1 MILYITVAVFTALLA
16 GMVDNHP
23 KRQPHTV
30 TRQQLTNKVCLW
42 AIFIILFALSACRL
56 NVGNDYAK
64 YVEFMHLVNCDSYV
78 PTEIGFNLLVKLIY
92 GLSGFENFLLAF
104 AVYSFVTVL
113 LFLRALYEQ
122 SDEFALS
129 FFLFMAL
136 GYYFQTFSTVRYY
149 LALAIA
155 LYSMKF
161 VLRRQWGRFLVLVL
175 LGATFHKS
183 LLVVIPLYFLAS
195 LRWKKW
201 QLALAALFCTTF
213 LFMQDF
219 YLKVVVFLYPTY
231 EDTEYLEGGTSYI
244 NILRCA
250 AVLAFAGIVYLM
262 ERRGWNAAGGTADAM
277 DGCVDEMT
285 SECGEG
291 VANQADGCVNGMLS
305 KNDECVGNKAGTL
318 AEDARFWFYLYLN
331 LGALV
336 LYTLCSFLPI
346 ISRIGYYLTVSQI
359 LFLPMLL
366 ARVKEE
372 RWRRLF
378 RAGILLAAVLYFAM
392 YLRRAANDG
401 VLVLPYKTFLFHDM
415 VNILSD
421 VN

>member
-16 GMVDNHP
+16 GTVDNHP
-23 KRQPHTV
+23 IRQPHTV
-30 TRQQLTNKVCLW
+30 TRQQLTNRVCLG
-42 AIFIILFALSACRL
+42 AVFMILFALSACRL

-64 YVEFMHLVNCDSYV
+64 YVEFMHLVNCDAYV

-92 GLSGFENFLLAF
+92 GLSGFENFLLVF

-113 LFLRALYEQ
+113 LFLLALYEQ
-122 SDEFALS
+122 SDEFSLS
-129 FFLFMAL
+129 FFLFMTL

-155 LYSMKF
+155 FYSMKF
-161 VLRRQWGRFLVLVL
+161 VLRRQWGRFLILVL

-250 AVLAFAGIVYLM
+250 AVLAFAGIVYFM
-262 ERRGWNAAGGTADAM
+262 ERRGWKAARGTAD
-277 DGCVDEMT
+277 
-285 SECGEG
+285 
-291 VANQADGCVNGMLS
+291 QADNCVAGILPE
-305 KNDECVGNKAGTL
+305 NDKRVGNKTGIL
-318 AEDARFWFYLYLN
+318 AEEPRFWFYLYLN

-336 LYTLCSFLPI
+336 LYTFCSFLPI

-366 ARVKEE
+366 ARVKDEK
-372 RWRRLF
+372 WRRLF

-401 VLVLPYKTFLFHDM
+401 VLVLPYKTFLFNDM

>member
-1 MILYITVAVFTALLA
+1 MILYITVAAVTVLLA
-16 GMVDNHP
+16 GFVNNHP
-23 KRQPHTV
+23 ATQPYNV
-30 TRQQLTNKVCLW
+30 TRQQMCNRVCLT
-42 AIFIILFALSACRL
+42 AIFIILFALSAARV

-78 PTEIGFNLLVKLIY
+78 PTEIGFNLVVKIIY
-92 GLSGFENFLLAF
+92 GLSGFENFLLVFAF
-104 AVYSFVTVL
+104 YAFVTVF
-113 LFLRALYEQ
+113 LFLLAMYEG
-122 SDEFALS
+122 SDDFPLT

-155 LYSMKF
+155 LYAMKF
-161 VLRRQWGRFLVLVL
+161 VLRRQWGRFIVLVL
-175 LGATFHKS
+175 LGSTFHKS
-183 LLVVIPLYFLAS
+183 LLVVIPLYILAS
-195 LRWKKW
+195 LPWKKW

-213 LFMQDF
+213 LFLQDF

-250 AVLAFAGIVYLM
+250 AVLAFAGIVMLVNKKQGDT
-262 ERRGWNAAGGTADAM
+262 ENA
-277 DGCVDEMT
+277 V
-285 SECGEG
+285 EG
-291 VANQADGCVNGMLS
+291 DSDFQS
-305 KNDECVGNKAGTL
+305 R
-318 AEDARFWFYLYLN
+318 RFWFYFYLN

-336 LYTLCSFLPI
+336 LYVFCSFLPI

-366 ARVKEE
+366 GQIADR
-372 RWRRLF
+372 RWRKVFRL
-378 RAGILLAAVLYFAM
+378 GVILAAVLYFAM
-392 YLRRAANDG
+392 YLSKASNDG
-401 VLVLPYKTFLFHDM
+401 VLILPYKSFFFHDM

-421 VN
+421 MN

>member
-1 MILYITVAVFTALLA
+1 MILYITVAAFTALLA
-16 GMVDNHP
+16 RMVDNRP
-23 KRQPHTV
+23 KRQPYTV
-30 TRQQLTNKVCLW
+30 TRQQLLGRICLC
-42 AIFIILFALSACRL
+42 AIFGILFALSACRM
-56 NVGNDYAK
+56 NVGNDYAR
-64 YVEFMHLVNCDSYV
+64 YVEFMHLINCDAYV
-78 PTEIGFNLLVKLIY
+78 PTEIGFNLLVKLVY
-92 GLSGFENFLLAF
+92 GLSGYENFLLVF
-104 AVYSFVTVL
+104 AIYAFVTVL
-113 LFLRALYEQ
+113 LFLLALYEQ
-122 SDEFALS
+122 SDEFCLS
-129 FFLFMAL
+129 FFLFMTL

-161 VLRRQWGRFLVLVL
+161 VLRRQWGRFLLLVL
-175 LGATFHKS
+175 LGAGFHKS

-195 LRWKKW
+195 LRWRKW

-213 LFMQDF
+213 LFLQDF

-231 EDTEYLEGGTSYI
+231 EETEYLEGGTSYI

-250 AVLAFAGIVYLM
+250 AVLVFAGIVCAM
-262 ERRGWNAAGGTADAM
+262 ERREQAGR
-277 DGCVDEMT
+277 
-285 SECGEG
+285 
-291 VANQADGCVNGMLS
+291 ADGGVKETLPEDGKNGIKETGSL
-305 KNDECVGNKAGTL
+305 T
-318 AEDARFWFYLYLN
+318 EDARFWFYLYLN
-331 LGALV
+331 LGAFV

-366 ARVKEE
+366 ARVREE

-378 RAGILLAAVLYFAM
+378 RAGILLAAILYFAV
-392 YLRRAANDG
+392 YLSRASNDG
-401 VLVLPYKTFLFHDM
+401 VLILPYRTFLFNDM

>member
-23 KRQPHTV
+23 IRQPHTV

-92 GLSGFENFLLAF
+92 GLSGFENFLLVF

-113 LFLRALYEQ
+113 LFLLALYEQ
-122 SDEFALS
+122 SDEFSLS
-129 FFLFMAL
+129 FFLFMTL

-161 VLRRQWGRFLVLVL
+161 VLRRQWGRFLILVL

-231 EDTEYLEGGTSYI
+231 EDTKYLEGGTSYI

-262 ERRGWNAAGGTADAM
+262 ERR
-277 DGCVDEMT
+277 E
-285 SECGEG
+285 
-291 VANQADGCVNGMLS
+291 
-305 KNDECVGNKAGTL
+305 KAETL
-318 AEDARFWFYLYLN
+318 AEDARFWFYFYLN

-336 LYTLCSFLPI
+336 LYTFCSFLPI

-366 ARVKEE
+366 ARVKDE

-401 VLVLPYKTFLFHDM
+401 VLVLPYKTFLFNDM

>member
-1 MILYITVAVFTALLA
+1 MILYITVAAFTALLA
-16 GMVDNHP
+16 GMVDNRP
-23 KRQPHTV
+23 KRQPHTI
-30 TRQQLTNKVCLW
+30 TRQQLTNRICLC
-42 AIFIILFALSACRL
+42 AIFTILFALSACRL

-64 YVEFMHLVNCDSYV
+64 YVEFMHLVNCDAYV
-78 PTEIGFNLLVKLIY
+78 PTEIGFNLLVKLVY
-92 GLSGFENFLLAF
+92 GLSGFENFLLVF

-113 LFLRALYEQ
+113 LFLLAMYEQ
-122 SDEFALS
+122 SDEFRLS
-129 FFLFMAL
+129 FFLFMTL

-149 LALAIA
+149 LALAAA

-161 VLRRQWGRFLVLVL
+161 VLRGQWGRFVLLVL
-175 LGATFHKS
+175 LGAAFHKS

-195 LRWKKW
+195 LHWKKW
-201 QLALAALFCTTF
+201 QLAVAALFCTTF
-213 LFMQDF
+213 LFLQDF

-250 AVLAFAGIVYLM
+250 AVLAFAGIVYVM
-262 ERRGWNAAGGTADAM
+262 ERR
-277 DGCVDEMT
+277 EQ
-285 SECGEG
+285 EG
-291 VANQADGCVNGMLS
+291 
-305 KNDECVGNKAGTL
+305 KNLK
-318 AEDARFWFYLYLN
+318 EDARFWFYLYLN

-336 LYTLCSFLPI
+336 LYVFCSFLPI

-366 ARVKEE
+366 ARVKDEK
-372 RWRRLF
+372 WRRLF
-378 RAGILLAAVLYFAM
+378 RAGILLAAVFYFAM
-392 YLRRAANDG
+392 YLSRAANDG
-401 VLVLPYKTFLFHDM
+401 VLVLPYRTFLFHDM

>member
-1 MILYITVAVFTALLA
+1 MILYITVAAVTVLLA
-16 GMVDNHP
+16 GLVCN
-23 KRQPHTV
+23 QPVTQPYRI
-30 TRQQLTNKVCLW
+30 TRQQMCNRICLL
-42 AIFIILFALSACRL
+42 AIFLILFALSACRL

-92 GLSGFENFLLAF
+92 GLSGYENYLLVF
-104 AVYSFVTVL
+104 AVYAFVTVL
-113 LFLRALYEQ
+113 VFLLAIYEQ
-122 SDEFALS
+122 SDEFPLS

-161 VLRRQWGRFLVLVL
+161 VLRKQWGRFLALVL
-175 LGATFHKS
+175 LGSAFHKS

-195 LRWKKW
+195 RRWKKW
-201 QLALAALFCTTF
+201 QLGLAALFCTTF
-213 LFMQDF
+213 LLLQDF
-219 YLKVVVFLYPTY
+219 YLKIVVFLYPTY

-250 AVLAFAGIVYLM
+250 AVLIFAGVVLWM
-262 ERRGWNAAGGTADAM
+262 QRRQ
-277 DGCVDEMT
+277 
-285 SECGEG
+285 SEIN
-291 VANQADGCVNGMLS
+291 V
-305 KNDECVGNKAGTL
+305 
-318 AEDARFWFYLYLN
+318 AEDEDRQVRSDLEDDRFRFYFYLN

-336 LYTLCSFLPI
+336 LYVFCSFLPI

-366 ARVKEE
+366 QQIPDKK
-372 RWRRLF
+372 WRRLF
-378 RAGILLAAVLYFAM
+378 HVGVILAAVLYFMM
-392 YLRRAANDG
+392 YLSRADNDG
-401 VLVLPYKTFLFHDM
+401 VLILPYQSFFFHDM

>member
-1 MILYITVAVFTALLA
+1 MILYITVAAVTVLLA
-16 GMVDNHP
+16 GFVNNHP
-23 KRQPHTV
+23 VTQPYNI
-30 TRQQLTNKVCLW
+30 TRQQMCNRVCLA
-42 AIFIILFALSACRL
+42 AIFVILFALSAARV

-78 PTEIGFNLLVKLIY
+78 PTEIGFNLVVKILY
-92 GLSGFENFLLAF
+92 GLSGYENFLLVFAF
-104 AVYSFVTVL
+104 YAFVTVF
-113 LFLRALYEQ
+113 LFLLAMYEG
-122 SDEFALS
+122 SDDFPLT

-149 LALAIA
+149 LALAMA
-155 LYSMKF
+155 LYAMKF

-175 LGATFHKS
+175 LGSAFHKS

-195 LRWKKW
+195 LPWKKW
-201 QLALAALFCTTF
+201 QLALAAVFCSTF
-213 LFMQDF
+213 LFLQDF

-250 AVLAFAGIVYLM
+250 GVLVFAGIVVFL
-262 ERRGWNAAGGTADAM
+262 EKRGTDAGRTKE
-277 DGCVDEMT
+277 DE
-285 SECGEG
+285 
-291 VANQADGCVNGMLS
+291 
-305 KNDECVGNKAGTL
+305 KNDTDVMK
-318 AEDARFWFYLYLN
+318 EDRLTEDPRFWFYFYLN

-336 LYTLCSFLPI
+336 LYVFCSFLPI

-366 ARVKEE
+366 GRIPDK
-372 RWRRLF
+372 RWRKIFRL
-378 RAGILLAAVLYFAM
+378 GVILAAVLYFVM
-392 YLRRAANDG
+392 YMSRASNDG
-401 VLVLPYKTFLFHDM
+401 VLILPYKSFFFHDM

-421 VN
+421 MN